1 MEFKPQNT
9 NCSQMADALFS
20 IGDGVITTDLHGKIT
35 YMNPSAEKLTGW
47 VYHEACGM
55 GFCEVF
61 RLINAAT
68 NEPMESPIDTV
79 LKKGATIGLQNQSA
93 IRTVNGNLNYVS
105 ASCSPIISDDGTV
118 GVIVVFREITQI
130 KRMEEKLRVER
141 NNFKT
146 IFESTPV
153 GKVILDKQLT
163 IKQINKAY
171 LKRLGKESGVEGKT
185 FGDGVGC
192 PNSLEYGCGNG
203 PECSSCAVR
212 INSEKVF
219 ESGESIIALNHKFIV
234 NTTGEIFWF
243 KLDFVP
249 IEIDEEAC
257 ILLVVEDITEQKKN
271 EEKLLKSNDYL
282 NSILDGFP
290 ALLWRDEANKECEY
304 VNKAWCQFTGEP
316 YKEALKGRLERH
328 IHHDDVERCKENYDI
343 CVENR
348 IPYQIEYRLKRH
360 DGIYRWVMDTG
371 KPFYD
376 LDGNYQGY
384 IGVIQDI
391 TERKEYEET
400 LADMSKF
407 YFRIFEDF
415 PIILWKTDKEGN
427 ITYIDNKWTKILGRP
442 EEGRGYGWLN
452 FIHPDDRERN
462 LKIQKAAFAENKVF
476 DMEFRYISSSGEYRW
491 AHSYNRPFYNHNNE
505 FEGYIGMGIDIQDR
519 KIAEMGRNLYELLSK
534 ISGEIILFIDK
545 NGNIINANQAA
556 IKSYGYTLDELC
568 SMNISDLRVNS
579 EFFESQFE
587 EASTRGISFETEHR
601 CKDGSIFPVEV
612 SSQGMDIDEKKI
624 VVSIIRNIS
633 ERKKVE
639 EALRKSEEKYKH
651 LFNSAADTVF
661 LQAFNGDSDK
671 NIRFIEVNDA
681 ACKSLG
687 YTREELLCMNALDI
701 IAQNYQNLAQD
712 YLKVIQNQS
721 HITVESMHV
730 SKDGV
735 EIPVEV
741 SIHSFELDG
750 EKVLL
755 SVARDITERKKAESL
770 IIESEKRYHSL
781 FMNMDSGFIY
791 CKPIFQPNGKA
802 DDFEFIEVNKAYEA
816 IMGKSK
822 EELVGKRLSE
832 IFPEFMRFYL
842 DRIACWGEIALT
854 QKGRIE
860 TEYFSNLCSKW
871 LTVATYSPENG
882 YFACIITDITD
893 EKRAKLQLKKAK
905 EEAEYEREIAET
917 ANKTK
922 SEFLAN
928 MSHEIRTPINGIMG
942 MLELTMLTELNKSQ
956 KENLITAKGCAMSLL
971 RIINDI
977 LDFSKMEAG
986 KLTIEKIDFD
996 IKNLLDEITKAH
1008 SVRANEKG
1016 LELLY
1021 AFSSNIPPY
1030 LVGDPNRLQQVLNN
1044 LISNAI
1050 KFTDNG
1056 DVSIEV
1062 RKKSIS
1068 DDYIELQFSV
1078 TDTGI
1083 GISPEGMERLF
1094 KSFSQVDSSY
1104 TRRYGGTGLGLVI
1117 SRQLVEMMSGKIWVE
1132 SEAGK
1137 GSTFYFTLPFRVGSK
1152 PYEKPI
1158 ISSDEKR
1165 CAKKLNI
1172 LIVEDDEV
1180 NRFVLSNMLNEKG
1193 YTVDIACNGLE
1204 ALKAYKESRYDL
1216 ILMDIQMPEMDGVE
1230 ATKHIRQLEIEAGNQ
1245 RNIPIIALT
1254 AYALHGDREKF
1265 LALGMDEYIS
1275 KPIVMEEM
1283 YVTIDKVMD
1292 QRDKNIETEIEVRI
1306 SDDGKLIK
1314 TKNNEPAA
1322 ACNDVL
1328 LEQIE
1333 KKIEEFEDVIISN
1346 DLSAIENHANKLKN
1360 LFNRIDA
1367 DDLKST
1373 AFRIELFAR
1382 RGDLK
1387 EAIKYSTQIQR
1398 EFETFKKSL
1407 L

>member
-1 MEFKPQNT
+1 MEFEPQNT
-9 NCSQMADALFS
+9 NFSQMEALFS
-20 IGDGVITTDLHGKIT
+20 MGDGVITTDLQGKIT
-35 YMNPSAEKLTGW
+35 YMNPSAEKMTGFIFI
-47 VYHEACGM
+47 EAYGKD
-55 GFCEVF
+55 FFEIF
-61 RLINAAT
+61 RLINAVT
-68 NEPMESPIDTV
+68 NEPLESPVDTV
-79 LKKGATIGLQNQSA
+79 LKKGTTIGLQNQSA
-93 IRTVNGNLNYVS
+93 ICTGSGNINYVS
-105 ASCSPIISDDGTV
+105 ASCSPIISDDRTV

-153 GKVILDKQLT
+153 GKVILDKQLI
-163 IKQINKAY
+163 IKQINKAF
-171 LKRLGKESGVEGKT
+171 LRWLEKEECVEGKVL
-185 FGDGVGC
+185 GDGVGC
-192 PNSLEYGCGNG
+192 PNSLENGCGNG
-203 PECSSCAVR
+203 TECFCCAVR
-212 INSEKVF
+212 NNAKKVL
-219 ESGESIIALNHKFIV
+219 ETGESIIALINKFKV
-234 NTTGEIFWF
+234 NETGEIFWY

-249 IEIDEEAC
+249 IEIDDEAC
-257 ILLVVEDITEQKKN
+257 ILLVVEDITKQKMN

-282 NSILDGFP
+282 NNILDGFP

-304 VNKAWCQFTGEP
+304 VNKAWCQFTGET

-328 IHHDDVERCKENYDI
+328 IHPDDIERCKENYDI

-348 IPYQIEYRLKRH
+348 IPYQIEYKLKRH
-360 DGIYRWVMDTG
+360 DGLYRWVMDTG

-376 LDGNYQGY
+376 LDENYQGY

-400 LADMSKF
+400 LSDMSKF
-407 YFRIFEDF
+407 YLRIFENF

-427 ITYIDNKWTKILGRP
+427 ITYIDNKWIKVLGRP
-442 EEGRGYGWLN
+442 DEGGGYRWLN
-452 FIHPDDRERN
+452 FIHPDDRN
-462 LKIQKAAFAENKVF
+462 HCLKIQKTAFAEYHDF
-476 DMEFRYISSSGEYRW
+476 DMEFRYISKSGEYRW
-491 AHSYNRPFYNHNNE
+491 AHSYNQPFYNHKNE
-505 FEGYIGMGIDIQDR
+505 FEGYIGIAIDIHDR
-519 KIAEMGRNLYELLSK
+519 KVAEDSRKIYELLSEV
-534 ISGEIILFIDK
+534 SRETILFIDEE
-545 NGNIINANQAA
+545 GSIIDANRAA
-556 IKSYGYTLDELC
+556 VKLYGYTLDELC
-568 SMNISDLRVNS
+568 SMNIRDIRVNG
-579 EFFESQFE
+579 ELFESQFE

-612 SSQGMDIDEKKI
+612 SSQGMDIKGKKI
-624 VVSIIRNIS
+624 IVSIIRNIY

-651 LFNSAADTVF
+651 LFNSAADAVF
-661 LQAFNGDSDK
+661 LQTFSGDSGK
-671 NIRFIEVNDA
+671 SSRLIEVNDA
-681 ACKSLG
+681 ACKSFG
-687 YTREELLCMNALDI
+687 YTREELLCMNSSDI
-701 IAQNYQNLAQD
+701 IAPNYQKLVKD
-712 YLKVIQNQS
+712 YINAMQHQS

-730 SKDGV
+730 SKDGIK
-735 EIPVEV
+735 IPVEV

-750 EKVLL
+750 EKVWL

-791 CKPIFQPNGKA
+791 CKPTFRCDGKA
-802 DDFEFIEVNKAYEA
+802 DDFEFIEVNKAFEA

-822 EELVGKRLSE
+822 EELVGKRFSE

-842 DRIACWGEIALT
+842 DRISCWGEIALT

-860 TEYFSNLCSKW
+860 TEYFSNICGKW
-871 LTVATYSPENG
+871 LTVATYSPEKG
-882 YFACIITDITD
+882 YFSCIITDITN

-917 ANKTK
+917 ANKAK

-928 MSHEIRTPINGIMG
+928 MSHEIRTPINGVMG
-942 MLELTMLTELNKSQ
+942 MLELTMLTDLNKNQ
-956 KENLITAKGCAMSLL
+956 KDNLITAKGCAMSLL

-1016 LELLY
+1016 LDLLY
-1021 AFSSNIPPY
+1021 TFSSNIPPY

-1062 RKKSIS
+1062 RKKTIAN
-1068 DDYIELQFSV
+1068 DYIELQFSV

-1094 KSFSQVDSSY
+1094 KSFSQVDGSY
-1104 TRRYGGTGLGLVI
+1104 TRRFGGTGLGLVI

-1137 GSTFYFTLPFRVGSK
+1137 GSTFYFTLPFRIGSR

-1158 ISSDEKR
+1158 ISSVPNKPE
-1165 CAKKLNI
+1165 KKLNI
-1172 LIVEDDEV
+1172 LVVEDDEV
-1180 NRFVLSNMLNEKG
+1180 NRFVVSNMLDKKG
-1193 YTVDIACNGLE
+1193 YAVNIACNGLE
-1204 ALKAYKESRYDL
+1204 AVKAYKENQYDL
-1216 ILMDIQMPEMDGVE
+1216 IMMDIQMPEMDGVE
-1230 ATKHIRQLEIEAGNQ
+1230 ATKNIRQWEIDGGKKHT
-1245 RNIPIIALT
+1245 PIIALT

-1275 KPIVMEEM
+1275 KPIVLEDL
-1283 YVTIDKVMD
+1283 YVTIDKVMN
-1292 QRDKNIETEIEVRI
+1292 QKDKNNESEIEVRI

-1314 TKNNEPAA
+1314 TKINEPAA
-1322 ACNDVL
+1322 ACNDDL
-1328 LEQIE
+1328 LGQIE
-1333 KKIEEFEDVIISN
+1333 TKIGEFEDIILSN
-1346 DLSAIENHANKLKN
+1346 DLAAIENHANKLKN

-1382 RGDLK
+1382 SGNLE
-1387 EAIKYSTQIQR
+1387 EAIKYSMQIQR
-1398 EFETFKKSL
+1398 EYETFKNL
-1407 L
+1407 